1 MINLIISVTNVN
13 RGSRTEIIFSKIYF
27 VVSPAKRIFLRN
39 SLCWGLACQAM
50 LTRIKKLV
58 TNAFLIQ
65 STTANM

>member
-13 RGSRTEIIFSKIYF
+13 RG
-27 VVSPAKRIFLRN
+27 
-39 SLCWGLACQAM
+39 GLACQAM